1 MCDGRSHTAIAP
13 KTNNILDKRILKM
26 AKEKKN
32 NVIIDY
38 FDGADK
44 AGDAADSLKDWDK
57 GNKDVKI
64 GGIAIL
70 TWEDGKMKTRKVGT
84 RDTKKGAGWG
94 TALGVTVGVLS
105 GGVTLVGGA
114 LVGAA
119 AGAATG
125 AFFHKGLGLSDD
137 DKSQL
142 EEKLKSGGAALVVM
156 ATDDEVQATKTF
168 LNGLNEG
175 EVQDYQV
182 PDDSAQKLEEATD
195 VPPPDT
201 SDDDSDAP
209 APDASDDDS

>member
-1 MCDGRSHTAIAP
+1 
-13 KTNNILDKRILKM
+13 M
-26 AKEKKN
+26 AKDNNN

-44 AGDAADSLKDWDK
+44 ADDAADSLKAWDK
-57 GNKDVKI
+57 GNDDVKL

-70 TWEDGKMKTRKVGT
+70 TWQDGKMKTRKVGT
-84 RDTKKGAGWG
+84 REAGKGAGWG
-94 TALGVTVGVLS
+94 TGLGVAVGVLS
-105 GGVTLVGGA
+105 GGVTLIGGA

-125 AFFHKGLGLSDD
+125 ALFHKGLGMTDD

-142 EEKLKSGGAALVVM
+142 EDKLKDGGAALVIM
-156 ATDDEVQATKTF
+156 ASDDEVQSTKAF
-168 LNGLNEG
+168 LNNLNEG

-182 PDDSAQKLEEATD
+182 PDDSAQKLEDATD

-201 SDDDSDAP
+201 SDDDT
-209 APDASDDDS
+209 

>member
-1 MCDGRSHTAIAP
+1 
-13 KTNNILDKRILKM
+13 M
-26 AKEKKN
+26 AKDKN
-32 NVIIDY
+32 NNLIIDY

-44 AGDAADSLKDWDK
+44 ADDAADSLKAWDK
-57 GNKDVKI
+57 DNDDVKL

-84 RDTKKGAGWG
+84 RETGKGAGWG
-94 TALGVTVGVLS
+94 TALGAAVGVLS

-125 AFFHKGLGLSDD
+125 ALFHKGLGLTDA

-142 EEKLKSGGAALVVM
+142 EDKLKDGGAALVVM
-156 ATDDEVQATKTF
+156 ASDDEVEATKAF
-168 LNGLNEG
+168 LNNLNEG

-182 PDDSAQKLEEATD
+182 PDDSVQKLDDATD

-201 SDDDSDAP
+201 SDDDSQ
-209 APDASDDDS
+209 

>member
-1 MCDGRSHTAIAP
+1 
-13 KTNNILDKRILKM
+13 M
-26 AKEKKN
+26 AKDKN
-32 NVIIDY
+32 SNVIIDY

-44 AGDAADSLKDWDK
+44 ADDAADSLKAWDK
-57 GNKDVKI
+57 DNDNVKL

-70 TWEDGKMKTRKVGT
+70 TWQDGKMKTRKVGT
-84 RDTKKGAGWG
+84 RETGKGAGWG
-94 TALGVTVGVLS
+94 TALGAAVGVLS
-105 GGVTLVGGA
+105 GGVTLIGGA

-119 AGAATG
+119 AGAVTG
-125 AFFHKGLGLSDD
+125 SLFHKGLGLTDD

-156 ATDDEVQATKTF
+156 ASDDELDATKQF

-195 VPPPDT
+195 VPPPDST
-201 SDDDSDAP
+201 DDDS
-209 APDASDDDS
+209 